1 MIIFK
6 LTEETSKGQKEAEE
20 EGEGTQDWFQ
30 KFSWGTSTGSP
41 EHNLSPFPEPFP
53 HESKEGALF
62 YPWLPPPHQSLALSM
77 WDPRKENSDVL
88 VPNPASWWDQLHT
101 SF

>member
-6 LTEETSKGQKEAEE
+6 LMEETSKGQRETEE

-53 HESKEGALF
+53 HESKEGAF
-62 YPWLPPPHQSLALSM
+62 LPLT
-77 WDPRKENSDVL
+77 
-88 VPNPASWWDQLHT
+88 T
-101 SF
+101 SSPSATGP

>member
-6 LTEETSKGQKEAEE
+6 LMEETSKGQRETEE

-53 HESKEGALF
+53 HESKEGGFFTLD
-62 YPWLPPPHQSLALSM
+62 YLLPISHWPLACGTLGS
-77 WDPRKENSDVL
+77 RTVIY
-88 VPNPASWWDQLHT
+88 
-101 SF
+101 